1 LVVTKRGTV
10 NVNFIGDYTIW
21 YICSDPS
28 GNKDS
33 VSRLVQVRDIT
44 KPVIDLLG
52 INEVNLPRW
61 KEYVDPPVAIVDN
74 YNTDASLRGFLVTTN
89 SLPKNLQGN
98 YFGDLEGLY
107 SVTYTV
113 RDSSGNVSATASRK
127 INVIPNVGLGSLNID
142 DIMSVYPNPTSDK
155 LYLRLV
161 DRMDKDVKVTVTDL
175 LGKSILTENL
185 NGKVLQAQEIDLSKQ
200 PSGIYLLKVEA
211 GDKVYMKKIQ
221 VD

>member
-1 LVVTKRGTV
+1 V
-10 NVNFIGDYTIW
+10 NLLGNYTIW
-21 YICSDPS
+21 YICTDPS

-61 KEYVDPPVAIVDN
+61 KEYVDPPIAIVDN

-89 SLPKNLQGN
+89 SLPKNAQGN

-127 INVIPNVGLGSLNID
+127 INVTPNVGLGSLNID

-161 DRMDKDVKVTVTDL
+161 DRMDKDVKVTVMDL
-175 LGKSILTENL
+175 LGKSILTESL
-185 NGKVLQAQEIDLSKQ
+185 NGKVLQAQEVDLSKQ

>member
-1 LVVTKRGTV
+1 V
-10 NVNFIGDYTIW
+10 NLLGNYTIW
-21 YICSDPS
+21 YICTDPS

-44 KPVIDLLG
+44 KPIIDLLG
-52 INEVNLPRW
+52 INEVNLLRW

-98 YFGDLEGLY
+98 YFGDGIGLF
-107 SVTYTV
+107 SVCYTV
-113 RDSSGNVSATASRK
+113 RDSSGNVSDEACRK

-161 DRMDKDVKVTVTDL
+161 DRMDKDVKVTVMDL

-185 NGKVLQAQEIDLSKQ
+185 NGKVLQAQELDLSKQ